1 MKTIHSNLSQKNLYN
16 KNKNRAQIDL
26 LRSRLYLLDKD
37 DRLLMTVYLE
47 NGNNTCQIARLTGM
61 SRKSIARRINVLT
74 MRLLDGTYIIC
85 LRNRNKFNKQQITI
99 AKDYFLTSLSIKK
112 IAIKWRRSR
121 YRIAETVKTIK
132 NILEECEYT
141 NTK

>member
-61 SRKSIARRINVLT
+61 SRKSIARRINILT

-99 AKDYFLTSLSIKK
+99 AKDYFLTGLSIKK
-112 IAIKWRRSR
+112 IAIKRRRSR